1 MLRTNLSTR
10 PFYNIR
16 LVQVA
21 LGALAVIVL
30 GVTVFNVLQV
40 IRLSASEGSL
50 GVDATTA
57 EAEAARLRDEAA
69 RLRSQINP
77 RELEEAA
84 AATREANA
92 IIDRRTFS
100 WIDLLAHLEATLP
113 PRVRVTRVQPQAQ
126 GGAWQI
132 VLDVQAREVEDL
144 DAFLEALEAEG
155 AFTRVLATQ
164 QQATEDGFIQAI
176 VEGTYQAR
184 RQEAD
189 SRNAAGGAAG
199 TTAGPQGQS
208 NRDAIARGASPEEGV
223 RE

>member
-21 LGALAVIVL
+21 LGALAMLVL
-30 GVTVFNVLQV
+30 VVTVFNVLQV

-50 GVDATTA
+50 GVDATAA
-57 EAEAARLRDEAA
+57 EAEAARLREEAA
-69 RLRSQINP
+69 RLVARINP
-77 RELEEAA
+77 RELEDAA

-100 WIDLLAHLEATLP
+100 WVELLAHLEATLP

-126 GGAWQI
+126 EGAWQI

-144 DAFLEALEAEG
+144 DAFLEALEADG
-155 AFTRVLATQ
+155 VFTRVLATQ
-164 QQATEDGFIQAI
+164 QQTTEDGLILAI
-176 VEGTYQAR
+176 VEGLYQAR
-184 RQEAD
+184 RHERD
-189 SRNAAGGAAG
+189 SGGGGSGASAA
-199 TTAGPQGQS
+199 TVEPHRPS
-208 NRDAIARGASPEEGV
+208 NSGVMARGVSSEEAV